1 MEFITKEELEKSI
14 KLLESKADYVRLS
27 NFDYMNNQGG
37 ILTEEQLNEQE
48 WLDKV
53 QTFLDWVGL
62 VPYIGDIV
70 DAINALIYFIRAG
83 VDGKFMPNG
92 LNGLLSCIAIIPV
105 VGSAISLPLKM
116 LFKSIPTGAATRVIK
131 ELYQGSGEKAAR
143 ELVESATSAESK
155 GLWGNLKRLLVKN
168 ADKIADGLKVWKDRI
183 KSLDVIPFA
192 KWDNTLVGKLGDLIG
207 RIEDFFRTLIKN
219 SDTAVKQGLKKSLK
233 IQKIPTNLITKG
245 GRISYTKSRTLLR
258 RWFPLIGRLTSIR
271 PGHTRMFY
279 ATQDMFV
286 NYLKKEGKQVLTS
299 ESQDAI
305 FKQTLKNLGG
315 GPMKAGQSGLESI
328 ADYAKRTGI
337 GEDRIYREFTNLTIV
352 NEEKIFAD
360 FLGSAGAGTRAE
372 MVLRTMDPSVA
383 GDARS
388 FWNTMRKA
396 PLAGAKTLNKADEDD
411 YRDKREMDS
420 YQSDVDKSE
429 ESRTGS
435 HYGKRRNY

>member
-1 MEFITKEELEKSI
+1 
-14 KLLESKADYVRLS
+14 
-27 NFDYMNNQGG
+27 
-37 ILTEEQLNEQE
+37 
-48 WLDKV
+48 
-53 QTFLDWVGL
+53 
-62 VPYIGDIV
+62 
-70 DAINALIYFIRAG
+70 
-83 VDGKFMPNG
+83 
-92 LNGLLSCIAIIPV
+92 
-105 VGSAISLPLKM
+105 
-116 LFKSIPTGAATRVIK
+116 
-131 ELYQGSGEKAAR
+131 
-143 ELVESATSAESK
+143 
-155 GLWGNLKRLLVKN
+155 
-168 ADKIADGLKVWKDRI
+168 
-183 KSLDVIPFA
+183 
-192 KWDNTLVGKLGDLIG
+192 
-207 RIEDFFRTLIKN
+207 
-219 SDTAVKQGLKKSLK
+219 
-233 IQKIPTNLITKG
+233 
-245 GRISYTKSRTLLR
+245 
-258 RWFPLIGRLTSIR
+258 
-271 PGHTRMFY
+271 MFY

-286 NYLKKEGKQVLTS
+286 DYLKKEGRDVLTH

-315 GPMKAGQSGLESI
+315 GPMRAGQSGLESI